1 MKANWVEDGNKAH
14 FLVPELLWV
23 SKEERKGGNGMKLV
37 KEKFRFVF
45 CTLHALMR
53 WAKKEKDTKSIK
65 DRLQLFFFSLFL
77 SFFSDLLLLYT
88 ELSLWINILVY
99 TILHENN
106 LSWKWRRHYCNRHNN
121 NISYELCSIC
131 ESINQTRKLSL
142 PPKLN
147 WIVI

>member
-1 MKANWVEDGNKAH
+1 
-14 FLVPELLWV
+14 
-23 SKEERKGGNGMKLV
+23 MKLV

-88 ELSLWINILVY
+88 ELSL
-99 TILHENN
+99 
-106 LSWKWRRHYCNRHNN
+106 
-121 NISYELCSIC
+121 
-131 ESINQTRKLSL
+131 
-142 PPKLN
+142 
-147 WIVI
+147 

>member
-1 MKANWVEDGNKAH
+1 
-14 FLVPELLWV
+14 
-23 SKEERKGGNGMKLV
+23 MKLV

-77 SFFSDLLLLYT
+77 SFFLTSFCYKQSFLY
-88 ELSLWINILVY
+88 ESIFWSILFY
-99 TILHENN
+99 TKTIYHGNEEDTIVTDTTIILATN
-106 LSWKWRRHYCNRHNN
+106 
-121 NISYELCSIC
+121 CSIC

-147 WIVI
+147 